1 MKNHRTRITDQ
12 FLIEH
17 IRSVFFGNRSLK
29 RRNYIR
35 RCLLI
40 FGCKIIWQKWFAHIR
55 SVISQVQVQ
64 AWRVWKLDFLK
75 NRSVS
80 REEIVLDISSLFFRK
95 KSPDA
100 RFCALFNRILCLK
113 RTGEKI
119 YPVVDNEA
127 FYVISQNA
135 RQRKRRFPR
144 SISLLR
150 VDSTGC

>member
-1 MKNHRTRITDQ
+1 M
-12 FLIEH
+12 
-17 IRSVFFGNRSLK
+17 
-29 RRNYIR
+29 
-35 RCLLI
+35 
-40 FGCKIIWQKWFAHIR
+40 
-55 SVISQVQVQ
+55 
-64 AWRVWKLDFLK
+64 
-75 NRSVS
+75 S

-144 SISLLR
+144 SISLGYASIR
-150 VDSTGC
+150 PVVRPFRDAAGAGRPKKR